1 MVHRRAPAEAR
12 SAQSPRDGPLKARFV
27 LSSNDGAHLLLDA
40 AEKDLAEQKMSMR
53 QKLSN
58 LEMFLN
64 ATDNDSD
71 DDDDETNDGRP
82 DAKAAARRPATPA
95 YERLSNVDTPRRRRQ
110 RVRSMILTKSRR
122 PKVVVPGPKSYEEL
136 ERLMQTLDTT
146 LTDKYA
152 DVRAKHDV
160 FQIAINHLS
169 DENIARQRKLI
180 KFNLL
185 QEEIDR
191 MQYHVSRAATLHVQ
205 HDEERLP
212 RTAVYRHA
220 SRLAD
225 YQSHGVRIYNLAP
238 TPVEATDR
246 VLVPRQFAPMPHT
259 PHNAKSAVARRYIL
273 QQQPRLMKNAKL
285 IEHLDAHH
293 AALPS
298 LATTAENGI
307 SRKRGSV
314 AS

>member
-1 MVHRRAPAEAR
+1 MVHRRAPADAR
-12 SAQSPRDGPLKARFV
+12 PAGRPRDGPLKARFV

-40 AEKDLAEQKMSMR
+40 AEKDLAEQKMSIR
-53 QKLSN
+53 HKLSN

-64 ATDNDSD
+64 AKDGDSD
-71 DDDDETNDGRP
+71 DDETLDV
-82 DAKAAARRPATPA
+82 DAKAAARRPAEPA
-95 YERLSNVDTPRRRRQ
+95 YERLSNMDTPRRRRQ

-122 PKVVVPGPKSYEEL
+122 PKVPVPGPKSYEEL

-146 LTDKYA
+146 LADKYD

-205 HDEERLP
+205 YDEERLP

-259 PHNAKSAVARRYIL
+259 PHNATKSTVARRSRDDSDGDESWAFL
-273 QQQPRLMKNAKL
+273 ANSTNATA
-285 IEHLDAHH
+285 LDDRPTNDSRRSTHQ
-293 AALPS
+293 
-298 LATTAENGI
+298 LA
-307 SRKRGSV
+307 
-314 AS
+314 